1 MGIPAKILDRV
12 AKTVKSFFDI
22 GTPFLT
28 VQVVPEFRPF
38 IGIPELFAGRG
49 KHKLLLFIKGIQPGK
64 IFSFKFI
71 PEDAGWDKKLL
82 SDTRILCSGVRP
94 PPEIIQ
100 CICTW

>member
-82 SDTRILCSGVRP
+82 FRYPYRKTARSRP
-94 PPEIIQ
+94 LGGTE
-100 CICTW
+100 CR

>member
-38 IGIPELFAGRG
+38 IGIPEL
-49 KHKLLLFIKGIQPGK
+49 LQEEENT
-64 IFSFKFI
+64 SC
-71 PEDAGWDKKLL
+71 
-82 SDTRILCSGVRP
+82 CSL
-94 PPEIIQ
+94 
-100 CICTW
+100 